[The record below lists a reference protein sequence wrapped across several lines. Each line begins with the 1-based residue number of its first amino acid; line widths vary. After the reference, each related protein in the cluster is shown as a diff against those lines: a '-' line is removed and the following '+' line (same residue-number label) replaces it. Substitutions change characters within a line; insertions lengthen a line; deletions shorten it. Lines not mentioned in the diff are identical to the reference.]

1 MHQHLLKTGQRGKA
15 ALFADCGDVKE
26 VHDVALAVGFGA
38 DGVCLRVATTRPNCA
53 DGLIHA
59 KMRNDIP
66 SPDDVPDCVEIK
78 FRAPHARPAA
88 GFRSTSARWR
98 APRHRRDVVAV
109 AASARW
115 RGDSESRDNLPH
127 SSMSA

>member
-1 MHQHLLKTGQRGKA
+1 MPIPTLLAVGAVHQHLLKTGQRGKA

-38 DGVCLRVATTRPNCA
+38 DGVCPRVAYEALAKLRH

-78 FRAPHARPAA
+78 FRASHAIDATLSP
-88 GFRSTSARWR
+88 WL
-98 APRHRRDVVAV
+98 RHVDGVGVHAIFLRIPYLT
-109 AASARW
+109 
-115 RGDSESRDNLPH
+115 G
-127 SSMSA
+127 